1 MYVIQHPNQ
10 PAFSEC
16 LGHMQGYCKA
26 LQKPRIAVH
35 HGIWRDLIRH
45 IGKQS
50 LEEYDDGSRIW
61 TFPTS
66 VSAVKHQEWEMR
78 EILAHMGLM
87 TDTQVGRSDAAREM
101 ISFHVTMGYC
111 DDDDLIDLKV
121 QAFLKVRPDGVSF
134 NLIARI
140 CAFLEFT
147 RPMHSR
153 DGASEQPDWYTGADW
168 SLDWAQD
175 KDLEKDTIYAR
186 HLEYIRWVSKRQG
199 TTWTTAQYNF
209 TVGVRG
215 SAIEAA
221 WEDRLTRLG
230 VNNAKTRDV
239 IRRQAIRKTLELSD
253 VILQQFHV
261 ATHTSPE
268 WAFQALSNDISN
280 TTTERFKLYRK
291 FCGPMSGLQ

>member
-1 MYVIQHPNQ
+1 
-10 PAFSEC
+10 
-16 LGHMQGYCKA
+16 
-26 LQKPRIAVH
+26 
-35 HGIWRDLIRH
+35 
-45 IGKQS
+45 
-50 LEEYDDGSRIW
+50 
-61 TFPTS
+61 
-66 VSAVKHQEWEMR
+66 MR

-87 TDTQVGRSDAAREM
+87 TDTQVGCSDAAREI
-101 ISFHVTMGYC
+101 ISFHITMGYW
-111 DDDDLIDLKV
+111 DDDDLTDLKV
-121 QAFLKVRPDGVSF
+121 QAFRKVRPDGVGF

-147 RPMHSR
+147 RPMDE
-153 DGASEQPDWYTGADW
+153 DGTSEQPDWYTGADW

-175 KDLEKDTIYAR
+175 KDLEKDTRYAR

-230 VNNAKTRDV
+230 VNNAKTSDV
-239 IRRQAIRKTLELSD
+239 IRRQAIRKTFELSD
-253 VILQQFHV
+253 VILRQFHV

-268 WAFQALSNDISN
+268 WALQALSNDISN
-280 TTTERFKLYRK
+280 TTTERFKLYWK
-291 FCGPMSGLQ
+291 F